1 VGTHNQEE
9 KTTMKKLR
17 RKAPKGEGQVL
28 QMPLSREERVA
39 LIQDGLN
46 SLACQLG
53 LMAAQELL
61 QAEIQDLCGAMHE
74 RRPGRVASRWGSQG
88 GTVVLGGRKVPLQR
102 PRARLV
108 NGGEALLE
116 TYRRL
121 QSPEAMPENALRRMV
136 RGVSCREYEGC
147 LEPMARGFGTK
158 RSSVSRGFVKASAR
172 RMKDL
177 AERRFEGQEFVAVF
191 IDGVPYGGEMLVVAL
206 GVLGGAQAGQ
216 KVILGLRQGATENA
230 QVCTDL
236 LTDLRE
242 RGLSFEDPM
251 LFVLDGSKALAAAV
265 KRLCGS
271 QVQIQR
277 CQQHKTRNVLGYLAE
292 KYHDDIRGRM
302 AEAYAEKDWE
312 KGKAKLN
319 ALAAWLTRINKDA
332 AGSLREGLEETLTV
346 ARLGLPQM
354 LARSLVTTNPI
365 ESAFSVAGKVTSRVK
380 RWRGGDMRQ
389 RWATAGLMRA
399 ESAFKRLKGYREIPL
414 LQAALRRAVNDGVD
428 FEQAVA

>member
-1 VGTHNQEE
+1 MRKIH
-9 KTTMKKLR
+9 R
-17 RKAPKGEGQVL
+17 RAPKGEGQVL
-28 QMPLSREERVA
+28 QMPLSREERLA
-39 LIQDGLN
+39 MLQDGLN

-53 LMAAQELL
+53 LMAAQEML
-61 QAEIQDLCGAMHE
+61 QAEVEDLCGPMHQRQAE
-74 RRPGRVASRWGSQG
+74 RSASRWGSQG
-88 GTVVLGGRKVPLQR
+88 GTVVLGGRKVPIQR
-102 PRARLV
+102 PRARLTS
-108 NGGEALLE
+108 GREALLE
-116 TYRRL
+116 TYQWL

-136 RGVSCREYEGC
+136 RGVSCRDYEGC
-147 LEPMARGFGTK
+147 LEPMTQGFGTK
-158 RSSVSRGFVKASAR
+158 RSSVSRGFVKASAKG
-172 RMKDL
+172 MQSL

-191 IDGVPYGGEMLVVAL
+191 IDGMPYGGEMLVVAL
-206 GVLGGAQAGQ
+206 GVLAGAEAG
-216 KVILGLRQGATENA
+216 KKLILGLRQGATENT

-236 LTDLRE
+236 LTDLRD

-265 KRLCGS
+265 KRLCGP

-302 AEAYAEKDWE
+302 AEAYACKDWRE
-312 KGKAKLN
+312 GQRKLN
-319 ALAAWLTRINKDA
+319 TLAAWLMRINQDA
-332 AGSLREGLEETLTV
+332 AGSLREGLDETLTV
-346 ARLGLPQM
+346 ARLGLPAL

-399 ESAFKRLKGYREIPL
+399 EAAFKRLKGYREIPV
-414 LQAALRRAVNDGVD
+414 LQAALRRAVNSGVD
-428 FEQAVA
+428 IEDAVA